1 MQMAQCSTA
10 LVVIA
15 FLLVSLSMVLADQ
28 YIVGDIGW
36 GEQGVDYNAWAASN
50 TFYTGDVLIFHYD
63 PTSHNVVVATGSD
76 TFDNCVTHPNLGIYT
91 TANDELHLNDPGTYY
106 FICEFQCGVDDMK
119 MMVTVNN

>member
-1 MQMAQCSTA
+1 MAQCSTA

-50 TFYTGDVLIFHYD
+50 TFYTGDVL
-63 PTSHNVVVATGSD
+63 S
-76 TFDNCVTHPNLGIYT
+76 
-91 TANDELHLNDPGTYY
+91 E
-106 FICEFQCGVDDMK
+106 
-119 MMVTVNN
+119 